1 MFRKNKLPELLAPA
15 GDMSCLYA
23 AVAAGADAVYLGGK
37 RFGARAFAKNFDMDE
52 LRLAVGYCH
61 LHGVKLY
68 VTLNTLIEDREMA
81 EAVEYAAELYR
92 MGVDALIVCDL
103 GVMSEIRR
111 YVPDLELHAST
122 QMSVHNTLG
131 VREAGYFG
139 ATRVVLARELSLADI
154 KSAVDNSDCEIE
166 VFLHGALCVCY
177 SGQCLFSSMVGGRS
191 GNRGECAQPCRLPY
205 NNGKYPL
212 SLKDLSLADHI
223 PELIESGVASLKIE
237 GRMKSPDYVY
247 TVVSIYRRLLDEGR
261 AATRFENDQLRRAFS
276 RGGFTDGYFTGKIAD
291 GMTGIRSESDKQES
305 KSLVIGSFEPQK
317 IPVRATVSLRLGE
330 PSRMT
335 LTDGKRSVTA
345 EGMIPSV
352 AERSPLTPEGV
363 RGRLAKMGNTLLS
376 LDEEDIEL
384 YLDENINLP
393 PSALNALRREAAELL
408 QFPRRPLDM
417 EEYTPSERIP
427 SGEDMYTASF
437 TSEQSFLNATR
448 NIRAAIS
455 AFDVIFLPHT
465 ASIESIRRAGGVY
478 LPPVIFDSQMEGL
491 LEELKNIRKA
501 GVMYALVSNIGQI
514 GITKSLGFKIIG
526 DFRLN
531 VTNGE
536 SKRAYRNIGVEHLIL
551 SPELTLPQARD
562 IGGGIIT
569 YGRIPLMITERCFI
583 GENFGCDRCNKA
595 ALTDRKGEK
604 FPIIREWEHRN
615 IILNSLPTYMGDRRD
630 ELAAYRLHS
639 AHLIFTIEGDEEVSF
654 ILRSHHE
661 HSPLPRRVRR
671 VGRR

>member
-1 MFRKNKLPELLAPA
+1 
-15 GDMSCLYA
+15 
-23 AVAAGADAVYLGGK
+23 
-37 RFGARAFAKNFDMDE
+37 
-52 LRLAVGYCH
+52 
-61 LHGVKLY
+61 
-68 VTLNTLIEDREMA
+68 
-81 EAVEYAAELYR
+81 
-92 MGVDALIVCDL
+92 
-103 GVMSEIRR
+103 
-111 YVPDLELHAST
+111 
-122 QMSVHNTLG
+122 
-131 VREAGYFG
+131 
-139 ATRVVLARELSLADI
+139 
-154 KSAVDNSDCEIE
+154 
-166 VFLHGALCVCY
+166 
-177 SGQCLFSSMVGGRS
+177 
-191 GNRGECAQPCRLPY
+191 
-205 NNGKYPL
+205 
-212 SLKDLSLADHI
+212 
-223 PELIESGVASLKIE
+223 
-237 GRMKSPDYVY
+237 MKSPDYVY

-291 GMTGIRSESDKQES
+291 GMTGIRSESDKQDS

-330 PSRMT
+330 PSHMT
-335 LTDGKRSVTA
+335 RTDGKRSVTA

-639 AHLIFTIEGDEEVSF
+639 AHLIFTVEGDEEVSF